1 MTLSCTDCFCPPRA
15 FYKSGVVSI
24 ECNKPFIRS
33 TVLSDLILIQNFPK
47 TSKRITLRSVI
58 RSLSDVR
65 RESEIVFT

>member
-1 MTLSCTDCFCPPRA
+1 MTLSCADCFCPPRA
-15 FYKSGVVSI
+15 FYKSGIVSI